1 MENEKAPSAVQQE
14 VARLAARMVDLFM
27 PCSGDGMILGYAA
40 ILVLEKALREELP
53 PTAAEIAR
61 EIAGSIKAEM
71 EDR

>member
-14 VARLAARMVDLFM
+14 VARLAALM

-40 ILVLEKALREELP
+40 LLVLEKAIREELP
-53 PTAAEIAR
+53 PGAVALAR

>member
-40 ILVLEKALREELP
+40 LLVLERGIREDMPPAAAAL
-53 PTAAEIAR
+53 AR

>member
-40 ILVLEKALREELP
+40 LLVLEKAIREELP
-53 PTAAEIAR
+53 PGAVALAR

-71 EDR
+71 EDK